1 MKENIENLNLD
12 IRKCEEALKLNNLL
26 EMVIIIEEMID
37 KYKNKIN
44 SLSSLE
50 KNNVW
55 SYNKKDLDKL
65 TEYLNEYKKNLTNE
79 YKISTLKKVFDD
91 SVNEIESNTYL
102 SIDKKLEVIDIINNI
117 KNISFSYESKEEK
130 WEKIKYY
137 IDYISKEEF
146 IIARNLIQ
154 IINFV
159 LRVDL

>member
-1 MKENIENLNLD
+1 MKENIKSLNLD
-12 IRKCEEALKLNNLL
+12 IHKCEEALKLNNLL
-26 EMVIIIEEMID
+26 EMVIVIEEMID

-44 SLSSLE
+44 NLSSLE

-65 TEYLNEYKKNLTNE
+65 NGYLNEYKNNLTNE
-79 YKISTLKKVFDD
+79 YKISTLKKAFDD

-117 KNISFSYESKEEK
+117 KNISFSYESAEEK

-137 IDYISKEEF
+137 TDYISKEEF
-146 IIARNLIQ
+146 TIASNLIQ